1 MTNDEKL
8 KNLILHENAYFFTK
22 DTSGFLSKA
31 KVLQIFRAASE
42 DKRSQ
47 NLLKIEPVLKTF
59 DNGREA
65 KYSVIVFKYEKK
77 APFVDE
83 PVDKWEEWK
92 LAFLCIVDFDEYI
105 VISRRNI
112 SNISEYL
119 EDFQPLDYSIL
130 TSIFLDDTTTYEKFT
145 MDNISI
151 APNAMRQK
159 MLESTNLQDI
169 LSGLGLQ
176 TYTLNN
182 ARIRQGDQQVGLAL
196 KTSRI
201 NNLGEKKDIF
211 SLFKWAN
218 DMVTLIENCQ
228 PTEGFLAS
236 FAKPINFSDYSSTL
250 TPNAILITLSKLYS
264 DFEASKIRR
273 CFIKYKDREKNINL
287 LKFLKGFETYME
299 IVQDAEVYSIPHS
312 SIDDLRVSKNLKSIT
327 LQSQKLSNVYIEY
340 ENNFT
345 QRILASINSN
355 NSFIVTFEDAEFI
368 YTNRKLFKDSRLL
381 GDIDVI
387 LKIFVPYSDLE
398 STLTEKGSFNASSTQ
413 FSSDSVFGFVEN
425 QFKSNFDYF
434 VCDDLA
440 KEWADFIGINDNEI
454 GFFHAKSSDK
464 ILSASA
470 FQDIVGQT
478 LKNLGNILP
487 TDNQFFIKQN
497 LWDEKYK
504 NNRIATQITRIRTG
518 QRSEDLINSYKKIK
532 TYPNLKKSVY
542 LVVDFISKS
551 TFEDRLIK
559 LQNNE
564 NFRERNEVIQIL
576 WFISS
581 LISSCADAGTQ
592 VLICCKP

>member
-1 MTNDEKL
+1 
-8 KNLILHENAYFFTK
+8 
-22 DTSGFLSKA
+22 
-31 KVLQIFRAASE
+31 
-42 DKRSQ
+42 
-47 NLLKIEPVLKTF
+47 
-59 DNGREA
+59 
-65 KYSVIVFKYEKK
+65 
-77 APFVDE
+77 
-83 PVDKWEEWK
+83 
-92 LAFLCIVDFDEYI
+92 
-105 VISRRNI
+105 
-112 SNISEYL
+112 
-119 EDFQPLDYSIL
+119 
-130 TSIFLDDTTTYEKFT
+130 
-145 MDNISI
+145 
-151 APNAMRQK
+151 
-159 MLESTNLQDI
+159 
-169 LSGLGLQ
+169 
-176 TYTLNN
+176 
-182 ARIRQGDQQVGLAL
+182 
-196 KTSRI
+196 
-201 NNLGEKKDIF
+201 
-211 SLFKWAN
+211 
-218 DMVTLIENCQ
+218 MVTLIENCQ

-236 FAKPINFSDYSSTL
+236 FAKPINFSDHSSTL

-299 IVQDAEVYSIPHS
+299 IVQDAGVYLIPHS

-381 GDIDVI
+381 GNIDVL

-398 STLTEKGSFNASSTQ
+398 NTLTEKGSFNASSTQ
-413 FSSDSVFGFVEN
+413 FSSNSVFGFVEN
-425 QFKSNFDYF
+425 QFKANFDYF
-434 VCDDLA
+434 ICDDLA
-440 KEWADFIGINDNEI
+440 REWADFIGINDNEI

-487 TDNQFFIKQN
+487 TDDQFVIKQN
-497 LWDEKYK
+497 LWNEKYK
-504 NNRIATQITRIRTG
+504 TNRIATQISRLRTG
-518 QRSEDLINSYKKIK
+518 QRSEDLIEDYKKIK
-532 TYPNLKKSVY
+532 TYPNLQKSVY

-551 TFEDRLIK
+551 TLEDRLTK

-564 NFRERNEVIQIL
+564 SFRERNEVIQIL

-592 VLICCKP
+592 VFICCKP

>member
-8 KNLILHENAYFFTK
+8 KNLILHENAYFFKK
-22 DTSGFLSKA
+22 DNIGFLSKA
-31 KVLQIFRAASE
+31 KVLQIFKAASE
-42 DKRSQ
+42 DKKSQ
-47 NLLKIEPVLKTF
+47 NLLKVEPILEIF

-77 APFVDE
+77 APFIDE

-92 LAFLCIVDFDEYI
+92 LAFLCIVDFEEYI

-119 EDFQPLDYSIL
+119 EDFQPLDYSVL
-130 TSIFLDDTTTYEKFT
+130 TSIFLDENTTYEKFT

-176 TYTLNN
+176 TYTLSN

-211 SLFKWAN
+211 SLFRWAN
-218 DMVTLIENCQ
+218 NMVTLIENCQ
-228 PTEGFLAS
+228 PTEGFLNS
-236 FAKPINFSDYSSTL
+236 FAKPINFNDYSSSL

-273 CFIKYKDREKNINL
+273 CFIKYKDKEKNINL
-287 LKFLKGFETYME
+287 LRFLKGFEAYME
-299 IVQDAEVYSIPHS
+299 IVQDAGVYSIPHS

-327 LQSQKLSNVYIEY
+327 LQSQKLSNIYIEY

-381 GDIDVI
+381 GNIDA
-387 LKIFVPYSDLE
+387 LLQIFLPFTGLQTKS
-398 STLTEKGSFNASSTQ
+398 SEKGVFNAQSVEFST
-413 FSSDSVFGFVEN
+413 DSIFEFTEN
-425 QFKSNFDYF
+425 EFLDNYDYF
-434 VCDDLA
+434 VCDDLSR
-440 KEWADFIGINDNEI
+440 EWADFIGISDSEI
-454 GFFHAKSSDK
+454 AFFHAKSSDK
-464 ILSASA
+464 IFSASA
-470 FQDIVGQT
+470 FQDVVGQA
-478 LKNLGNILP
+478 LKNLGNLLP
-487 TDNQFFIKQN
+487 TDNQFSIKEN
-497 LWDEKYK
+497 IWNDNY
-504 NNRIATQITRIRTG
+504 NNHGYNTQIARIRTG
-518 QRSEDLINSYKKIK
+518 QNSADLISYYKKIK
-532 TYPNLKKSVY
+532 SYPNIEKNIY
-542 LVVDFISKS
+542 LVINFISKS
-551 TFEDRLIK
+551 DLENNLIK
-559 LQNNE
+559 LQNGE
-564 NFRERNEVIQIL
+564 DFKERNEVIQIL

-581 LISSCADAGTQ
+581 LIASCTDAGTH
-592 VLICCKP
+592 VFICCKP